1 LTKQVPLM
9 RLPLQVVFHNLD
21 PSSAVE
27 SRIREKAA
35 KLDLYYDQIMSCRVV
50 VEAPHKHHKKG
61 RLYRIQIAVTVP
73 DEELVVSRDPGQ
85 DHAHEDVY
93 VAIRD
98 AFDTMRRRLEDY
110 ARRRRGK
117 VKHHAVS
124 PHGKIIE
131 LFPEEGFGRIMTADD
146 RLIYF
151 HQNSLVDADFSKL
164 NMGQEVRFV
173 EEMGELGPQ
182 ASTVHVI
189 GKHHIVD

>member
-1 LTKQVPLM
+1 M

-21 PSSAVE
+21 PSPAVE

-50 VEAPHKHHKKG
+50 VEAPHKHHQKG
-61 RLYRIQIAVTVP
+61 RLYRVQIDVTVP

-98 AFDTMRRRLEDY
+98 AFDAMRRQLEDY

-117 VKHHAVS
+117 VKNHEVS
-124 PHGKIIE
+124 PHGRIIE
-131 LFPEEGFGRIMTADD
+131 LFPEKGYGRIKTPDG

-151 HQNSLVDADFSKL
+151 HQNSVLDADFSKL
-164 NMGQEVRFV
+164 NTGNEVRFV

-189 GKHHIVD
+189 GKHHIVS